1 MQNECGVFDRPRTSK
16 YLFTEVS
23 KAMSLVFVE
32 HIAVFKN
39 YILNCHYETKHTEKY
54 KNLTDAA

>member
-23 KAMSLVFVE
+23 KAMALVFVE

-39 YILNCHYETKHTEKY
+39 YI
-54 KNLTDAA
+54 